1 MTFRQYLGS
10 AENAL
15 SKQVIDFIIQLFQA
29 ERSSIDLQEE
39 TFDDLTVFEVTKD
52 EDEDLDDISHAG
64 SRSDRSRNSES
75 SFLDMKS
82 PNFDDFG
89 NQ

>member
-1 MTFRQYLGS
+1 MYGPGTKTPGEFLIVFYHTTNFYL
-10 AENAL
+10 
-15 SKQVIDFIIQLFQA
+15 QVG
-29 ERSSIDLQEE
+29 RSSIDMQEE
-39 TFDDLTVFEVTKD
+39 TFDDLTLFDVTKD
-52 EDEDLDDISHAG
+52 DDEDLDELSHTG

-89 NQ
+89 KL

>member
-1 MTFRQYLGS
+1 MQG
-10 AENAL
+10 
-15 SKQVIDFIIQLFQA
+15 
-29 ERSSIDLQEE
+29 E
-39 TFDDLTVFEVTKD
+39 TFDDLTIFDVTKD
-52 EDEDLDDISHAG
+52 EDEDLDDASHAG

-89 NQ
+89 KL

>member
-1 MTFRQYLGS
+1 MFNNFLRS
-10 AENAL
+10 F
-15 SKQVIDFIIQLFQA
+15 QVG
-29 ERSSIDLQEE
+29 RSSIDLQEE
-39 TFDDLTVFEVTKD
+39 TFDDLTIFEVTKD

-75 SFLDMKS
+75 SFFDMKS

-89 NQ
+89 KL